1 MCKLI
6 KAEDIKIGEIYYVS
20 YGNTELIC
28 RIKEKGNHAV
38 NMSYFTALHYWE
50 GFENYK
56 TNSYFVSSGI
66 EELREATQAE
76 KSALFRFEL
85 AKGF

>member
-1 MCKLI
+1 MNY
-6 KAEDIKIGEIYYVS
+6 EEIKIGEIYYIS
-20 YGNTELIC
+20 YGNSEMIC
-28 RIKEKGNHAV
+28 RIKDKGENSID
-38 NMSYFTALHYWE
+38 MTYFTCLHYWE

-56 TNSYFVSSGI
+56 TNSYFVMSGI
-66 EELREATQAE
+66 KTFREATQAE